1 MDRDGLSHRR
11 GPMVETINACDR
23 STCTVFFVLLWRDH
37 QLILPCI
44 IYLVHIDQKYLI
56 TSESSPQCS
65 IMSIVVSE
73 DPTAFENIDVFTTFI
88 HVYLTK

>member
-1 MDRDGLSHRR
+1 
-11 GPMVETINACDR
+11 MVETINACDR

-56 TSESSPQCS
+56 ISESSPQCS

-73 DPTAFENIDVFTTFI
+73 DPTVFENIDVFTTFI